1 MPRLKLNVQFPKVV
15 KGRFKVESPAGAV
28 VADEPFE
35 TNTILREYALT
46 RYSVYI
52 LVDGGVSA
60 SSSPAR
66 APSSQSVYLAVT
78 PGVGVVLSNKLGESP
93 AVSTATGVL
102 RELRNKIKTVVS
114 VSVS

>member
-1 MPRLKLNVQFPKVV
+1 LPRLKLNVKFPKVV

-60 SSSPAR
+60 SSAPG
-66 APSSQSVYLAVT
+66 APSTQSVYLVVM